1 MKTLPVIPRA
11 LALGDV
17 DETVAHY
24 LEGGAA
30 QAALG
35 FIAAL
40 EQAYA
45 HIGRHPSTGSPRY
58 AHALNLPGLRSWP
71 LRRYPQMIF
80 YVERADHVD
89 VWRVLHGRHDIP
101 GWLQAPAEL

>member
-24 LEGGAA
+24 LEEGAA

-45 HIGRHPSTGSPRY
+45 RIGRHPSTGSPRY

>member
-1 MKTLPVIPRA
+1 MKTLAIIPRA
-11 LALGDV
+11 LALRDV
-17 DETVAHY
+17 DEAVAHY
-24 LEGGAA
+24 LEEGAA

-45 HIGRHPSTGSPRY
+45 HVGRHPSTGSPRY
-58 AHALNLPGLRSWP
+58 AHALNLPGLRCWP

-80 YVERADHVD
+80 YIERADHVD
-89 VWRVLHGRHDIP
+89 VWRVLHGRRDIS